1 MLNVDI
7 KVQFFSVFHP
17 KSRVDICDQSTA
29 SLGERWSS
37 DRGITG
43 LQFYCSSG
51 SSQEP
56 GGGSRQLHAIT
67 SGHSAWRNSRQ
78 SSCDGCPVPDTTTIT
93 QLEQVS
99 QGFNTKLIRY
109 QNRSSHQTRE
119 MLKHFFNEATSSIA
133 QHTRDMMEVESE

>member
-1 MLNVDI
+1 M
-7 KVQFFSVFHP
+7 FHP

-29 SLGERWSS
+29 GMGERWSS

-51 SSQEP
+51 SSQAGARSWEP
-56 GGGSRQLHAIT
+56 AAARCYNQWSL
-67 SGHSAWRNSRQ
+67 SLEKQ